1 MGLSAQIIEDVV
13 RVVVVTTCHDDND
26 DVMMMMMMM
35 MPMMIGSN
43 NDNDTEGCVDQR
55 YTCVGL
61 NLILTQSVNYHSTYE
76 S

>member
-1 MGLSAQIIEDVV
+1 
-13 RVVVVTTCHDDND
+13 
-26 DVMMMMMMM
+26 MMMMM